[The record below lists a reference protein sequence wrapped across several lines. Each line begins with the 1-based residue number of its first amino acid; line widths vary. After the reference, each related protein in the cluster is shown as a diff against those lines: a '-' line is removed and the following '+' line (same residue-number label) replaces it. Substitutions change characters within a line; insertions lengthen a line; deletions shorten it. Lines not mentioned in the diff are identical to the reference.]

1 MFDGH
6 CHPHPNVARLTQ
18 CALLYSPCF
27 APPHTLRPPTH
38 YRRHYGGNIG
48 SLVDQYG
55 RTILDSL
62 PPRALV
68 VSATDVNWNALRYLQ
83 VCEGQRPDVTHISLQ
98 LMPFPWFPRQ
108 HHLYPGVTFPP
119 IPKTASTTRGTAG
132 NRALLG
138 AFIKANYAHT
148 ESKLRR
154 LIPPRPY
161 HGRSCL

>member
-1 MFDGH
+1 M
-6 CHPHPNVARLTQ
+6 
-18 CALLYSPCF
+18 
-27 APPHTLRPPTH
+27 
-38 YRRHYGGNIG
+38 
-48 SLVDQYG
+48 DQYG

-83 VCEGQRPDVTHISLQ
+83 VCEGQRPDVTHVSLQ

-154 LIPPRPY
+154 LIPPRSC
-161 HGRSCL
+161 HGGSYLQRYTTMCRNI